1 MTTPSNPIADA
12 NPATTWV
19 LDPDRS
25 TLVFRNKTFW
35 GALTVKGTFS
45 DVNGDGEIT
54 AAHTVGGRLR
64 IGAASLSTGL
74 GKRDEHLRSADFF
87 DVANH
92 PEITVEVH
100 GAKVTGADQLD
111 LDATLTIKKSAH
123 RLVLPATAKLL
134 DDGAVRIAS
143 HTKINREELG
153 VVGNLLGMI
162 PPTTL
167 IEGVAVFTPRAGAAS

>member
-1 MTTPSNPIADA
+1 MTTPANSIAATNPG
-12 NPATTWV
+12 TTWL
-19 LDPDRS
+19 LDPERS
-25 TLVFRNKTFW
+25 TLTFRNKTFW

-45 DVNGDGEIT
+45 DVDGEGEIT
-54 AAHTVGGRLR
+54 SSHTVAGVLR
-64 IGAASLSTGL
+64 VGAASLSTGI

-111 LDATLTIKKSAH
+111 LDATLTIKESAH
-123 RLVLPATAKLL
+123 RLVLPATAELL
-134 DDGAVRIAS
+134 DDGAVRITS

-153 VVGNLLGMI
+153 VDGNLLGMI